1 MHGYPEVT
9 CGTMIARQIFD
20 KLLALPAVGACD
32 AEPVGNP
39 VEDSTKR
46 KRPASSE
53 CIARFSLRRARHEK
67 LPK

>member
-1 MHGYPEVT
+1 MHAYPEVT

-53 CIARFSLRRARHEK
+53 CIARFSLRRARHVK